1 MAVDIVN
8 LWALKQGV
16 SPLMGAFTL
25 DNLHTPHYGVGY
37 LANLVQPRLAM
48 VTHVSFDREL
58 IGEMM
63 AGVRT
68 HYKGLFAFGIDHT
81 VVNVTKDQVWIREAA
96 LPETTNT
103 ARPSVEWMIQNNF
116 GGKMPGEMTVK
127 NPLLA
132 SQEQSIRDLEIDPAL
147 FTPKDQV
154 REWARLPDPEF
165 KMNPADLVGIPPA
178 KK

>member
-1 MAVDIVN
+1 MFVSEMAVDIVN

-116 GGKMPGEMTVK
+116 AGK